1 MPKRRS
7 LLTDRGPGG
16 LPGGGRLQRTGPEKL
31 KATLLGK
38 SMPAQW
44 PCRAL
49 WGLGCPSPGPG
60 SVRACK
66 PSVTL
71 QRPSPSAPCSSPLQ
85 PGVQPPPPPCTLP
98 TLGLPSAIWRP
109 WTLAAT
115 QAGSL
120 SPWIVPECC
129 GGRALRVTGTDP
141 PQVAHPAPPAH
152 RASVPHAVCSL
163 LPPHQ
168 GRPRAHVM
176 CSRAV
181 SAHGVPAGPALGHYK
196 PVDLSA
202 LDTRDLMLALGP

>member
-1 MPKRRS
+1 MGNPCLRSGPVVPCGAWGALAPDQGPCGHASHLSHSSGPPRRH
-7 LLTDRGPGG
+7 RVP
-16 LPGGGRLQRTGPEKL
+16 
-31 KATLLGK
+31 
-38 SMPAQW
+38 
-44 PCRAL
+44 
-49 WGLGCPSPGPG
+49 
-60 SVRACK
+60 
-66 PSVTL
+66 
-71 QRPSPSAPCSSPLQ
+71 APCSLAFS
-85 PGVQPPPPPCTLP
+85 PPPSCTLP